1 MKAAS
6 RREQYASP
14 VTNFY
19 GIPNMK
25 AVFNLSNLLT
35 RFPNLVLDKLRP
47 ARCTA
52 LSAKLAGVGSSP
64 VTLTAWRK
72 IDSDSPRW
80 YDPLPYSYYRL
91 PRLKVTSVVIE
102 PHRNNPFSE
111 YFLPQQTHGAE
122 RVVITAAMSKRTF

>member
-1 MKAAS
+1 
-6 RREQYASP
+6 
-14 VTNFY
+14 
-19 GIPNMK
+19 MK

-91 PRLKVTSVVIE
+91 PRLKATSVVIE
-102 PHRNNPFSE
+102 PHRKNPFSE
-111 YFLPQQTHGAE
+111 YFLPQQTHGVE
-122 RVVITAAMSKRTF
+122 RVIITAATAKRTF